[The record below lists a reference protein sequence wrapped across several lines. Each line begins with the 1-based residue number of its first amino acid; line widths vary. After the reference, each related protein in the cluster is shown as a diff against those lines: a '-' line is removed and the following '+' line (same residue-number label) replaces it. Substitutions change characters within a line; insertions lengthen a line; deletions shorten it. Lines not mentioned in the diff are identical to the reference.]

1 MEKILQSVGNY
12 GFPIIVSIYLL
23 VRIEFKLDQLTKSIS
38 GLRDAILVFTRAR

>member
-1 MEKILQSVGNY
+1 VEEILQSVSNY

-38 GLRDAILVFTRAR
+38 ELRDAILGFARAR